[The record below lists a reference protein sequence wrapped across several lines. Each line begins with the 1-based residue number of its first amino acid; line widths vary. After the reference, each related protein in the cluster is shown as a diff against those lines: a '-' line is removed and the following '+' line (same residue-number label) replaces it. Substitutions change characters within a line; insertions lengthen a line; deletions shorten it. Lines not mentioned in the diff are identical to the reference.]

1 MKRKQ
6 LKAKKLVFISAL
18 LVFIILIILGNPLFF
33 GFCQNIG
40 TWGDGVMYCR
50 DSDIFPEFIYQIF
63 GFLSIIFT
71 ILSLITYRMRDNVF
85 RAWWNFARWWVVV
98 IVVVTILLNFSSGG
112 GYIGMDME
120 FTALIHTILYG
131 TLIIT
136 SIVKIYRA
144 YWANSIQ
151 S

>member
-1 MKRKQ
+1 MKSIYSKTKRRV
-6 LKAKKLVFISAL
+6 LIIASAGVLL
-18 LVFIILIILGNPLFF
+18 LVLLFILGSSSCYKNEVCREIARNTPNDDMLQVLF
-33 GFCQNIG
+33 ILP
-40 TWGDGVMYCR
+40 VL
-50 DSDIFPEFIYQIF
+50 
-63 GFLSIIFT
+63 FL
-71 ILSLITYRMRDNVF
+71 LSLITYRMHDNVF
-85 RAWWNFARWWVVV
+85 RAWWNFARWWAVV